1 MVVGWLPCWE
11 QPGLGGD
18 DTPGQPHLL
27 PPGPGP
33 QRLPSAW
40 PEVGGGLEQMVTR
53 LLSFSFKL
61 SGWSSEA
68 PRPGL
73 CSFGQ
78 ILPGQ
83 PGPTGRAP
91 VRSSLSLEL
100 PIQDTMAALPS
111 SESASAVMPGR
122 EQLWPPKPAGQHPLP
137 GDRVNLPGPVWP
149 APPPCEPSCS
159 PSSSYKAP
167 SGKRG
172 RSKVREL
179 QGRWPRAWES
189 GRPRSWQK
197 HRQDSPSEPLE
208 ETARPDRHLN
218 FQPLRSVLDVRP
230 QDLCDD
236 TFIFV

>member
-1 MVVGWLPCWE
+1 
-11 QPGLGGD
+11 
-18 DTPGQPHLL
+18 
-27 PPGPGP
+27 
-33 QRLPSAW
+33 
-40 PEVGGGLEQMVTR
+40 MVTR

-189 GRPRSWQK
+189 GHPRSWQK